1 MTEPLKLLSAS
12 VVDRLSNDLQIN
24 FDRYQSNG
32 FADLSMQNG
41 WSIETTIARWDPA
54 IAAKLD
60 AANTPEAEINNSLLI
75 YTGMTG
81 MTAAL
86 AREERL
92 WARLCHVECLDYARQ
107 RWLIKESDL
116 IKKVRL
122 HFFAAGLPACRDDNA
137 IGRLW
142 WNGHIA
148 ALAYPEDVEYGLHC
162 LLARANIRMQIIDRA
177 DTANRQ
183 PLIHEIFHMPD
194 VIDWFATHD
203 KAVAHFMLEVNK
215 RSGGIVFEAMS
226 KEEIRT
232 HLTQCLDFAKARTRH
247 SGEKTF

>member
-1 MTEPLKLLSAS
+1 MTEPLKLLSAAI
-12 VVDRLSNDLQIN
+12 VDRLSNDLEIN
-24 FDRYQSNG
+24 FNRYQSDG
-32 FADLSMQNG
+32 FADLATQNG

-54 IAAKLD
+54 IAGKLD
-60 AANTPEAEINNSLLI
+60 PTNTPEAEINNSLLI

-92 WARLCHVECLDYARQ
+92 WARLCHVECLDYARK
-107 RWLIKESDL
+107 RWLLRESEL
-116 IKKVRL
+116 INKVRL

-148 ALAYPEDVEYGLHC
+148 ALACPDDVEFGLRC
-162 LLARANIRMQIIDRA
+162 LLARANVRMQIIDRA

-183 PLIHEIFHMPD
+183 PLIRGIFSMPD
-194 VIDWFATHD
+194 AIDWFSTDD
-203 KAVAHFMLEVNK
+203 KAVAHFMLEVNN
-215 RSGGIVFEAMS
+215 RSGGIVFEALTE
-226 KEEIRT
+226 EEIRA
-232 HLTQCLDFAKARTRH
+232 HLTQCLDYAKARMH
-247 SGEKTF
+247 YAEKAIA